1 MLPFPLF
8 FSVGGFMYDLF
19 IGIMN
24 IFIQLLGNSLF
35 QTGFFLIISVFFF
48 LWCCCMIK
56 RGFEP

>member
-1 MLPFPLF
+1 
-8 FSVGGFMYDLF
+8 MYDLF